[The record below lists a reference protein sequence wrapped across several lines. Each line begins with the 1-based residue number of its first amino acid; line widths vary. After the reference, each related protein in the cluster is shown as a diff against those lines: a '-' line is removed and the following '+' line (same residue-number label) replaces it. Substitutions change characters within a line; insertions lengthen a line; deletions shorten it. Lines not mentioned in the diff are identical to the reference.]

1 MLSMSRTGIFLA
13 LCCGQFAFA
22 GDDRGTVISR
32 NFWSADKIEWGD
44 GRPGDDKPVKKGGP
58 YPQGYKADFKVDIPA
73 TGWYELVFQG
83 GAPKHDLLVDG
94 KYAYHRRSLS
104 QLGAEAK
111 AGNVWLEAG
120 KRELRIQ
127 RVGLMGF
134 PTQLFESFA
143 LRPADNRPEACVTA
157 DKTIVDVVRAGE
169 KLKITATGGGMDK
182 DVTYELLS
190 RSLSDKTKP
199 PEVVGEVSFGSSSS
213 PETKI
218 VEIDCPAEGAFALG
232 AKIKGGKELL
242 QSEFPIGPY
251 GVVDVKNI
259 APASGKLQ
267 TIHAI
272 DCVAQTDNGRPV
284 PAGSFFEG
292 GGPTRITTSVAGTY
306 RESAPSAV
314 FPVEEHDQTL
324 APGFSYRL
332 ELPEANVP
340 YLLDVEFPDDA
351 RRSVAIYGHGGY
363 SGIGGKGYETG
374 GMNPFTNAMQ
384 HHRVVFW
391 SPRKD
396 IIVALFSTQ
405 YQCRAA
411 AAKITVSRFEDGL
424 VPATKVQRQG
434 GRVLAFWWEEGD
446 TWASIVGFKGLDL
459 TGSFTALDRLA
470 RLCRYF
476 GCNGL
481 ALPAVGYQSAFYRTD
496 ALDGFGVPDFDLA
509 RLEALFCEKYGMSY
523 LPEVFPSQ
531 WYLNNVE
538 LPKRMAN
545 PSDIRSVDCHG
556 AERNGG
562 GGACDLNP
570 LHPVVQKLW
579 TDALGDLADK
589 LRDSPA
595 FQGVTARADSWLFR
609 GDFHY
614 PGLNWGYGDW
624 TIRQFEQ
631 DSGVK
636 VPGAS
641 GDPNRFI
648 QRFDFLTAK
657 PMRDQWIAWRCGRVL
672 DYHRQL
678 RDRVRGDRRDLF
690 FGIVGNFRCDPSN
703 QEPDDIASRALECGV
718 DAAKLKTEDGL
729 ALIPYGRYGSRN
741 LGLYAQKS
749 YDDFID
755 PAYVGAGMG
764 VVRAYAHYFN
774 YQEFGRSNPWKSL
787 GMSEADKAYY
797 CAACPASG
805 RNCLE
810 KYAMVLARQ
819 DSAFFR
825 DGGDNDPFG
834 DPAAMVPW
842 CAEFEALP
850 ALPFDPVAQAQD
862 PVAVWSKNLAEDYK
876 DFQPGFYFYAVNR
889 EQYPVKI
896 TLVLKDAGKL
906 LSLGSGEKVEA
917 KDGVLALDL
926 RPYEL
931 RAFRADEGAA
941 IVSAATDV
949 PAAAVEAA
957 KRRLAFAQTCKDEGA
972 GALGAKERAAFDAQL
987 AAAWDALGAGHYWR
1001 VRTALSM
1008 APALAVYSALA
1019 TLPAG
1024 QQHSAFSDLL
1034 VERPPAQWRPRE
1046 PVISAKQLKSPVNG
1060 GPRQSETYNPA
1071 WCDTQVLAAKGG
1083 RLELEL
1089 PVPADGVYT
1098 LSVGAVAPKP
1108 GVTVAALDGA
1118 SLPRP
1123 MTTRTPNAPETYA
1136 FPPLDL
1142 KAGTAKLSLRRDGD
1156 FGVYGLQLLPKLKQT
1171 TNKQWRTLGPFLNPW
1186 MEKAKMAAIVSTGL
1200 STKYIPEGK
1209 VDLDA
1214 VYKNAA
1220 GKELRWQTQAGNSV
1234 AAMDDLLINMANR
1247 TGSSGADVNYAVTF
1261 IESDADRTALLCL
1274 GADWW
1279 AIAWLNGERLST
1291 DLERKKESDPDFT
1304 TWRELRLATLKLKK
1318 GTNTLLVKMHGG
1330 TFGSGLAAYVSDIPG
1345 VNCSDSPNK

>member
-1 MLSMSRTGIFLA
+1 VLSMSRPGILLA

-22 GDDRGTVISR
+22 GDDRGTAINR

-58 YPQGYKADFKVDIPA
+58 YPQGYKADFKLDIPA

-94 KYAYHRRSLS
+94 KYAYHRRDLS
-104 QLGAEAK
+104 KLGAEAK
-111 AGNVWLEAG
+111 AGNVWLEGG

-127 RVGLMGF
+127 RVGYMGF

-157 DKTIVDVVRAGE
+157 AKTIVDVVRAGE
-169 KLKITATGGGMDK
+169 KLEITATGGGLDK

-190 RSLSDKTKP
+190 RSLVDKTKP

-213 PETKI
+213 PETKT

-272 DCVAQTDNGRPV
+272 DCVAQTDNGHPV
-284 PAGSFFEG
+284 PAGSYFEG
-292 GGPTRITTSVAGTY
+292 GGPTRITTSAAGTY

-314 FPVEEHDQTL
+314 FPVQDHDQSL

-332 ELPEANVP
+332 DLPEADVP

-363 SGIGGKGYETG
+363 GGTGGKGYETG
-374 GMNPFTNAMQ
+374 GMHPFTNAMQ
-384 HHRVVFW
+384 HHRIIFW
-391 SPRKD
+391 PQKKD
-396 IIVALFSTQ
+396 IVIALFSTQ
-405 YQCRAA
+405 YLCRAA

-434 GRVLAFWWEEGD
+434 GRVFAFWWEEGD
-446 TWASIVGFKGLDL
+446 TWSKMLGVKSLEL
-459 TGSFTALDRLA
+459 TESFAALDRLA
-470 RLCRYF
+470 RLCRYS
-476 GCNGL
+476 GCNGIS
-481 ALPAVGYQSAFYRTD
+481 LPAVSYQAAFYRTD
-496 ALDGFGVPDFDLA
+496 ALDGFSVPDFDLV
-509 RLEALFCEKYGMSY
+509 RLEALFCEKYGMAY
-523 LPEVFPSQ
+523 LPEVFPAQ
-531 WYLNNVE
+531 WYLNLVE
-538 LPKRMAN
+538 LPKRVEN
-545 PSDIRSVDCHG
+545 PSDIRSVDCNG
-556 AERNGG
+556 AESGNS
-562 GGACDLNP
+562 ACPCNLNP

-579 TDALGDLADK
+579 ADALGDLADK

-595 FQGVTARADSWLFR
+595 FQGVTARADGWLFR
-609 GDFHY
+609 GDFHF
-614 PGLNWGYGDW
+614 PGINWGYGDW

-636 VPGAS
+636 VPGAP
-641 GDPNRFI
+641 GDPQRFI
-648 QRFDFLTAK
+648 QRFDFLTSKAMK
-657 PMRDQWIAWRCGRVL
+657 DQWVAWRCGRIL

-678 RDRVRGDRRDLF
+678 RDRIRRDRRDLF
-690 FGIVGNFRCDPSN
+690 FGIAGDFTCDPAY
-703 QEPDDIASRALECGV
+703 QEPDNLASRALECGV
-718 DAAKLKTEDGL
+718 AAAKLKTEDGL
-729 ALIPYGRYGSRN
+729 ALIPCGRYGSRN
-741 LGLYAQKS
+741 LGLIAQKA
-749 YDDFID
+749 YDDFVD
-755 PAYVGAGMG
+755 PVHVGAGMG
-764 VVRAYAHYFN
+764 VVRAFANYFT
-774 YQEFGRSNPWKSL
+774 YQEFGRNNPWRSL
-787 GMSEADKAYY
+787 GMTEDDKAYY

-810 KYAMVLARQ
+810 KYAVVLARQ
-819 DSAFFR
+819 DTAFTR

-834 DPAAMVPW
+834 DPAALAPW
-842 CAEFEALP
+842 FAEFEALP

-862 PVAVWSKNLAEDYK
+862 PVAVWSKNLAEAYK

-889 EQYPVKI
+889 EQYPVRT

-906 LSLGSGEKVEA
+906 LSLGAGEKVEA

-926 RPYEL
+926 QPYEL
-931 RAFRADEGAA
+931 RAFRADEGAE
-941 IVSAATDV
+941 IVTATTAV

-957 KRRLAFAQTCKDEGA
+957 KRRLAFAQTCKDESA
-972 GALGAKERAAFDAQL
+972 GMLGAKELAAFDSQL
-987 AAAWDALGAGHYWR
+987 AAAWDALGAGHCWR
-1001 VRTALSM
+1001 ARTALSM
-1008 APALAVYSALA
+1008 TPALAVYTALA
-1019 TLPAG
+1019 TLPEG
-1024 QQHSAFSDLL
+1024 QERSEFPGLL
-1034 VERPPAQWRPRE
+1034 LERPIPAHWMPRE
-1046 PVISAKQLKSPVNG
+1046 PVTPAEQLKSPLNG
-1060 GPRQSETYNPA
+1060 GLAGAA
-1071 WCDTQVLAAKGG
+1071 WGGAKVLAAKDG
-1083 RLELEL
+1083 RLEIEL
-1089 PVPADGVYT
+1089 AIPADGPY
-1098 LSVGAVAPKP
+1098 LLRVGAVSPKP
-1108 GVTVAALDGA
+1108 GVTVAALDGV

-1156 FGVYGLQLLPKLKQT
+1156 FGVYGIQLLPKLKPT
-1171 TNKQWRTLGPFLNPW
+1171 TNKQWRTLGPFVSRWVEGGNQ
-1186 MEKAKMAAIVSTGL
+1186 EDTVRAAL
-1200 STKYIPEGK
+1200 ATKFIPEDK
-1209 VDLDA
+1209 VALDG

-1220 GKELRWQTQAGNSV
+1220 GKELRWQSQPGSSV
-1234 AAMDDLLINMANR
+1234 SALDDLVIGMACR
-1247 TGSSGADVNYAVTF
+1247 TGSPCKDINYAVTF
-1261 IESDADRTALLCL
+1261 IESDADRSALLCL

-1291 DLERKKESDPDFT
+1291 DLERKTESDPDFS

-1318 GTNTLLVKMHGG
+1318 GTNTLLVKQHGG
-1330 TFGSGLAAYVSDIPG
+1330 IFGSGLGAYITDVPGISCAA
-1345 VNCSDSPNK
+1345 SPNK